1 VQSDFSRIIRLGTRL
16 IGNGG
21 GNKLVQLDRARLLEE
36 AERRVALAGFG
47 DRGFLEPLGRLLDS
61 FENEAG
67 LSLLGRIAA
76 RQDVLRLLVNRL
88 QMEDDR
94 KRRPEIAD
102 ESIARPLFVT
112 GLPRTGTTLLHGL
125 LAQDPEHRAPL
136 SWEVMFPSPPSARHR
151 NDRRIEMASRQLRWF
166 HRLAP
171 EFRKIHPI
179 GPLLPEECLIIT
191 SPSFVSFQFQTS
203 HSVPSYQTW
212 VEAQDLRP
220 SYEMHRRVLQNLQR
234 HGRRG
239 RWVLKAPAHL
249 YGIDAIRAVYP
260 DAGIVF
266 THRDP
271 LQVVPSTA
279 SLHVELRS
287 IFSDTVDPAAVG
299 AEVSRRW
306 AVGMERALQAR
317 DATPDAA
324 SRFYDVQYAD
334 LLCDPIATV
343 RRLYLHFGAQLSEAT
358 ESRMRSFLARNPKDK
373 HGRHRY
379 SLDQFGLDADEVLQ
393 QYASYRQRFGV

>member
-1 VQSDFSRIIRLGTRL
+1 MQSAFSRILRRGTRL
-16 IGNGG
+16 IGSGG
-21 GNKLVQLDRARLLEE
+21 GNKLVQLDRSRLLEE
-36 AERRVALAGFG
+36 AERRSGLSDFG
-47 DRGFLEPLGRLLDS
+47 DSGFLEPLGRLLDS
-61 FENEAG
+61 FENESG

-94 KRRPEIAD
+94 KRQPEIA
-102 ESIARPLFVT
+102 EEQITRPLFVT

-136 SWEVMFPSPPSARHR
+136 NWEVMFPSPPSARHR
-151 NDRRIEMASRQLRWF
+151 NDRRIELATRQLRWF

-179 GPLLPEECLIIT
+179 GALLPEECLIIT

-212 VEAQDLRP
+212 LESNDLRP

-234 HGRRG
+234 HGRRS

-249 YGIDAIRAVYP
+249 YGFEAIMAVYP

-279 SLHVELRS
+279 SLHFELRS

-299 AEVSRRW
+299 AEVCRRW
-306 AVGMERALQAR
+306 AVGMERALAVR
-317 DATPDAA
+317 DAMPDAA
-324 SRFYDVQYAD
+324 SRFYDVQYTD
-334 LLCDPIATV
+334 LVRDPIATV
-343 RRLYLHFGAQLSEAT
+343 RRLYLHFGAQLSEAA
-358 ESRMRSFLARNPKDK
+358 ESRMRSFLARHPKDK

-379 SLDQFGLDADEVLQ
+379 SLEQFGLDSDEVQ
-393 QYASYRQRFGV
+393 RQYASYRERFGV